1 MPRRNH
7 KSGSNSNAVAN
18 GAIFTPRNKTK
29 GCYAAPGSGR
39 TRQGRKKEANKGRS
53 RLPWRLRGTFE
64 GHCSFIGRNVLVP
77 RRLPPL
83 HHHFCADFVF
93 LLGTRYGRPVCCR
106 KKAGPPCTP
115 PLPRPPPSSA
125 PPRRSRRVSVL
136 LLTFS
141 VRVLPRRTRNERTND
156 QRNVNRKPRE
166 ATLINPTEINC
177 SAQRRSSRP
186 LARSPNPFLFSFTR
200 TNSIAL
206 GRSHEK
212 NLGAVLKFLIA
223 ALRRSPR
230 ETERH
235 GKLLSSSGA
244 PLRNVNEY
252 VR

>member
-1 MPRRNH
+1 MPWRTARYSH
-7 KSGSNSNAVAN
+7 RGIKQKVVTRLR
-18 GAIFTPRNKTK
+18 GAD
-29 GCYAAPGSGR
+29 G
-39 TRQGRKKEANKGRS
+39 QGRKKEANKGRS

-106 KKAGPPCTP
+106 KKAGPPVH
-115 PLPRPPPSSA
+115 LLSLNR
-125 PPRRSRRVSVL
+125 PPRRPLRTAVAVSVL

-186 LARSPNPFLFSFTR
+186 LARSPNPFPFSFTR